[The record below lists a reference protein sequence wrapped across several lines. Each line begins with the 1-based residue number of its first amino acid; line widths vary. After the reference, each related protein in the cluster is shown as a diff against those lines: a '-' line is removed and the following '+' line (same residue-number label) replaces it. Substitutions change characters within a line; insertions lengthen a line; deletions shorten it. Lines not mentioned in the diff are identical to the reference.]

1 MPQFINTNVASLNA
15 QRSLNGSQNALAT
28 SFQRLSSGLR
38 INSARDDAAGLAIAD
53 RLTSQ
58 IRGLN
63 QAVRN
68 ANDGISLAQ
77 TAEGALQET
86 TNILQRI
93 RELSIQSANGS
104 NSDADRAALQG
115 EVSQLQAEITRIA
128 DTTSFGGRKLF
139 DGTFGQA
146 QFQVGSE
153 ANETIGFALAD
164 VDATQIGV
172 YRTDLEGAGA
182 NVGLGR
188 GTATATT
195 AAANN
200 TTAGAIVLTGSG
212 TQTVTASAGDSARE
226 VASLINGASS
236 TTGITA
242 DARTVANI
250 NSLANAG
257 AISFSLTADTGTS
270 TSTKTI
276 SATITSTADL
286 TNLAN
291 AINAESGTTGVQ
303 AVVSA
308 SGDSVDLI
316 SENGDDIIIEGFTN
330 SGGGAATVTTRNY
343 DNSANNDAAIVL
355 TSGASDSTRLIGEV
369 QLSSAD
375 AFSVLTTDVT
385 LNGVTTAETS
395 TLNSAGAVN
404 ISTVAGSQ
412 SAIGVIDGALTQ
424 VDSFRADLGSVQNR
438 LISTISNLQ
447 STAEN
452 ASAARSQIRDADFAA
467 ETANLSRNQIIQ
479 QAGIAI
485 LSQANAAPQNVLALL
500 Q

>member
-1 MPQFINTNVASLNA
+1 MPQFINTNIASLNA
-15 QRSLNGSQNALAT
+15 QRSLNGSQNALST

-58 IRGLN
+58 IRGIN

-86 TNILQRI
+86 TNILQRV

-104 NSDADRAALQG
+104 NSDADRQALHA

-146 QFQVGSE
+146 QFQVGAQ

-164 VDATQIGV
+164 TDANQIGV

-200 TTAGAIVLTGSG
+200 VTGGAIVLPGSG
-212 TQTVTASAGDSARE
+212 TSTVTATAGDSARE

-250 NSLANAG
+250 NTLSAPG
-257 AISFSLTADTGTS
+257 AVSFTLTSDKGTS
-270 TSTKTI
+270 TNSKTI
-276 SATITSTADL
+276 SATITSTTDL
-286 TNLAN
+286 TGLAN
-291 AINAESGTTGVQ
+291 AINAESGSTGVQ

-308 SGDSVDLI
+308 SGNSVDVI
-316 SENGDDIIIEGFTN
+316 SESGDDVIIEGFTN
-330 SGGGAATVTTRNY
+330 SGGGTAVVTTRDYN
-343 DNSANNDAAIVL
+343 NAANNDATITL
-355 TSGASDSTRLIGEV
+355 TSGASDSTRIIGEV

-395 TLNSAGAVN
+395 VLAAVGAVD
-404 ISTVAGSQ
+404 ISSVSGSQ
-412 SAIGVIDGALTQ
+412 SAIGVIDAALSQ
-424 VDSFRADLGSVQNR
+424 IDSFRADLGAVQNR
-438 LISTISNLQ
+438 LTSTISNLQ
-447 STAEN
+447 SISEN
-452 ASAARSQIRDADFAA
+452 ASAARSQIQDADFAA
-467 ETANLSRNQIIQ
+467 ETAALSRNQIIQ

>member
-146 QFQVGSE
+146 QFQVGAE

-164 VDATQIGV
+164 TDATQIGV

-200 TTAGAIVLTGSG
+200 TTAGAITLTGAG
-212 TQTVTASAGDSARE
+212 TSTVTATAADSARE

-250 NSLANAG
+250 NTLSAAG
-257 AISFSLTADTGTS
+257 AVTFTLTSDSGSTTTS
-270 TSTKTI
+270 ATI
-276 SATITSTADL
+276 SATVTSTSDL
-286 TNLAN
+286 TTLAN
-291 AINAESGTTGVQ
+291 AINAESGSTGVQ
-303 AVVSA
+303 AVVSS
-308 SGDSVDLI
+308 SGDTVDII
-316 SENGDDIIIEGFTN
+316 SENGDDIVIEGFTN
-330 SGGGAATVTTRNY
+330 SGGGTAVVTTRDY
-343 DNSANNDAAIVL
+343 DNANNNDATITL
-355 TSGASDSTRLIGEV
+355 TSGGTDSTRLIGEV
-369 QLSSAD
+369 QLSSAS

-395 TLNSAGAVN
+395 TLNSAGAVD

-412 SAIGVIDGALTQ
+412 SAIGVIDGALSQ
-424 VDSFRADLGSVQNR
+424 IDSFRADLGSVQNR
-438 LISTISNLQ
+438 LISTIANLQ

>member
-15 QRSLNGSQNALAT
+15 QRSLNGSQSALAT

-146 QFQVGSE
+146 QFQVGAE

-164 VDATQIGV
+164 TDATQIGV

-195 AAANN
+195 AAVNN
-200 TTAGAIVLTGSG
+200 TTAGAITLTGSG
-212 TQTVTASAGDSARE
+212 TTTVTATAADSARE

-257 AISFSLTADTGTS
+257 AVTFTLTSDTGS
-270 TSTKTI
+270 TTNSATI
-276 SATITSTADL
+276 SATINSTSDL
-286 TNLAN
+286 TTLAN
-291 AINAESGTTGVQ
+291 AINAESGSTGVQ

-308 SGDSVDLI
+308 AGDSVDII
-316 SENGDDIIIEGFTN
+316 SEKRRRYNHRRFHQQWWWCCNCHN
-330 SGGGAATVTTRNY
+330 S
-343 DNSANNDAAIVL
+343 
-355 TSGASDSTRLIGEV
+355 
-369 QLSSAD
+369 
-375 AFSVLTTDVT
+375 
-385 LNGVTTAETS
+385 
-395 TLNSAGAVN
+395 
-404 ISTVAGSQ
+404 
-412 SAIGVIDGALTQ
+412 
-424 VDSFRADLGSVQNR
+424 
-438 LISTISNLQ
+438 
-447 STAEN
+447 
-452 ASAARSQIRDADFAA
+452 
-467 ETANLSRNQIIQ
+467 
-479 QAGIAI
+479 
-485 LSQANAAPQNVLALL
+485 
-500 Q
+500 

>member
-1 MPQFINTNVASLNA
+1 MPQFINTNIASLNA
-15 QRSLNGSQNALAT
+15 QRSLNGSQNSLAT

-104 NSDADRAALQG
+104 NSDADRQALQG

-146 QFQVGSE
+146 QFQVGAE

-164 VDATQIGV
+164 TDATQIGV

-200 TTAGAIVLTGSG
+200 VTAGAITLTGSG
-212 TQTVTASAGDSARE
+212 TTTVTATAGDSARE

-250 NSLANAG
+250 NTLSAAG
-257 AISFSLTADTGTS
+257 AVTFTLTSDTGS
-270 TSTKTI
+270 TTNSKTI
-276 SATITSTADL
+276 SATVTSTSDL
-286 TNLAN
+286 TTLAN
-291 AINAESGTTGVQ
+291 AINAESGSTGVQ

-308 SGDSVDLI
+308 AGDSVDII

-330 SGGGAATVTTRNY
+330 SGGGTAVVTTRNY
-343 DNSANNDAAIVL
+343 DNTANNDAAITL
-355 TSGASDSTRLIGEV
+355 TSATTDSTRLIGEV

-375 AFSVLTTDVT
+375 AFSVATTDVT
-385 LNGVTTAETS
+385 LNGVATTETS
-395 TLNSAGAVN
+395 TLNSAGAVD

-412 SAIGVIDGALTQ
+412 SAIGVIDGALSQ
-424 VDSFRADLGSVQNR
+424 IDSFRADLGSVQNR
-438 LISTISNLQ
+438 LISTIANLS

>member
-1 MPQFINTNVASLNA
+1 MPQFINTNIASLNA
-15 QRSLNGSQNALAT
+15 QRSLNGSQNALST

-58 IRGLN
+58 IRGIN

-86 TNILQRI
+86 TNILQRV

-104 NSDADRAALQG
+104 NSDADRQALHA

-146 QFQVGSE
+146 QFQVGAQ

-164 VDATQIGV
+164 TDANQIGV

-200 TTAGAIVLTGSG
+200 VTGGAIVLTGSG
-212 TQTVTASAGDSARE
+212 TSTVTATAGDSARE

-250 NSLANAG
+250 NTLSAPG
-257 AISFSLTADTGTS
+257 AVSFTLTSDTGTS
-270 TSTKTI
+270 TNSKTI
-276 SATITSTADL
+276 SATITSTTDL
-286 TNLAN
+286 TGLAN
-291 AINAESGTTGVQ
+291 AINAESGSTGVQ

-308 SGDSVDLI
+308 SGNSVDVI
-316 SENGDDIIIEGFTN
+316 SESGDDVIIEGFTN
-330 SGGGAATVTTRNY
+330 SGGGTAVVTTRDYN
-343 DNSANNDAAIVL
+343 NAANNDATITL
-355 TSGASDSTRLIGEV
+355 TSGASDSTRIIGEV

-395 TLNSAGAVN
+395 VLAAVGAVD
-404 ISTVAGSQ
+404 ISSVSGSQ
-412 SAIGVIDGALTQ
+412 SAIGVIDAALSQ
-424 VDSFRADLGSVQNR
+424 IDSFRADLGAVQNR
-438 LISTISNLQ
+438 LTSTISNLQ
-447 STAEN
+447 SISEN
-452 ASAARSQIRDADFAA
+452 ASAARSQIQDADFAA
-467 ETANLSRNQIIQ
+467 ETAALSRNQIIQ